1 MPKKPTQPAG
11 TITAVQA
18 AERLGLTAQAVGQWA
33 SRPGAP
39 VVKDGTRVYVQWPGF
54 ARWREQ
60 ELVRQAKAEAAPTV
74 SLDEA
79 RTRKALAEAELAEM
93 DLAVRRGDLVG
104 VSDYEAALAR
114 VLDRLMARLRAMPV
128 RLAHL
133 GDECEAAVE
142 AEVEA
147 VIVELSQMDEDVVD
161 EPPPEG
167 EEKAA

>member
-1 MPKKPTQPAG
+1 MTERWIGLNELADETGMSVRNLQYVRVQEPGVLTTKQRGSTTLYKQPDCA
-11 TITAVQA
+11 INLRKREAD
-18 AERLGLTAQAVGQWA
+18 
-33 SRPGAP
+33 
-39 VVKDGTRVYVQWPGF
+39 K
-54 ARWREQ
+54 AR
-60 ELVRQAKAEAAPTV
+60 KEAAPTV

-161 EPPPEG
+161 EPA
-167 EEKAA
+167 EEAKEAA